1 MVTPLP
7 ANNSAMGNFAK
18 LDPKTI
24 ALLLDVDGTLVDI
37 APSPNKVH
45 VSDELIDSLQR
56 LLAMT
61 GGALALVSGR
71 PLSDLDR
78 LFSPLQLPA
87 IGGHGAEMRIA
98 PGENVSRI
106 ADLPADLR
114 QKLISAVTPGSGLE
128 FEDKGYSVALHYRNA
143 PHEAERL
150 RRHIAAVCA
159 AFPNESTQLLLGKA
173 MFEVKRPG
181 INKGAAVRKL
191 MTHAAVCRPHAGLS
205 WRRRDRRIGVRVVA
219 GDCAASA
226 FRSAGISKALPEFSI
241 HPPRCAVLC
250 GDLWRR
256 GKRLRHDACRFELR
270 PAPC

>member
-7 ANNSAMGNFAK
+7 ANNSAMGNFAE

-24 ALLLDVDGTLVDI
+24 ALLLDFDGTLVDI

-56 LLAMT
+56 LMAMT

-114 QKLISAVTPGSGLE
+114 QKLISAVTPGCGLE

-181 INKGAAVRKL
+181 INKGSAVRKL
-191 MTHAAVCRPHAGLS
+191 MTLPPFAGRTPVFLGDDVTDES
-205 WRRRDRRIGVRVVA
+205 VFELLPEMRGVGFSVGRHFEGVA
-219 GDCAASA
+219 GIFASPA
-226 FRSAGISKALPEFSI
+226 EVRRALRQLVATGQETS
-241 HPPRCAVLC
+241 V
-250 GDLWRR
+250 
-256 GKRLRHDACRFELR
+256 
-270 PAPC
+270 

>member
-1 MVTPLP
+1 MVTPHP
-7 ANNSAMGNFAK
+7 ANNSAMDNFTK

-37 APSPNKVH
+37 ASSPNKVH
-45 VSDELIDSLQR
+45 VSDELINSLQR
-56 LLAMT
+56 LLALT

-98 PGENVSRI
+98 PGEDVSRI
-106 ADLPADLR
+106 PDLPADLR

-128 FEDKGYSVALHYRNA
+128 YEDKGYSVALHYRNA

-150 RRHIAAVCA
+150 RRHIAAVRA
-159 AFPNESTQLLLGKA
+159 AFPNESTELLLGKA

-191 MTHAAVCRPHAGLS
+191 MTQPPFAGRTPVFLGDDVTDESVFELLPQMRGKGFSVGRHFEGVVGIFASPAEVRRALRQLAATGQ
-205 WRRRDRRIGVRVVA
+205 
-219 GDCAASA
+219 AASA
-226 FRSAGISKALPEFSI
+226 
-241 HPPRCAVLC
+241 
-250 GDLWRR
+250 
-256 GKRLRHDACRFELR
+256 
-270 PAPC
+270 